1 MDCPFCRARL
11 TLLSDPRFATCKN
24 DRVVINLAYAATT
37 YEDDYFD
44 REYKTQ
50 YGKSYTADHEAILSR
65 NAWRYE
71 RLKNFISPATHPGI
85 LEVGS
90 AAGYFLKIMQ
100 EEDYAVQ
107 GWEISRAM
115 SKYANARGLK
125 TIAQDFMKGARMHEK
140 KKSAAFD
147 VVALFYV
154 LEHLQ
159 DQAEVWRQLSRLVR
173 LGGYLALALPSS
185 AGPTFRFRRDDWFNT
200 HPQDHAIDYSPAA
213 LGLVGKKFGFTLRGA
228 WSEGI
233 HPQRFPFGANKILGY
248 IYRQLIVKKPV
259 GDTIFAVLEHTG

>member
-1 MDCPFCRARL
+1 MECPFCRTPL
-11 TLLSDPRFATCKN
+11 KPMTDQRFATCQE
-24 DRVVINLAYAATT
+24 DSVVVNLAYAAAT

-44 REYKTQ
+44 KEYKTQ

-65 NAWRYE
+65 NRWRYE
-71 RLKNFISPATHPGI
+71 HLRKFISPQTHPAI

-107 GWEISRAM
+107 GWEISKAM
-115 SKYANARGLK
+115 SKYANARGLR
-125 TIAQDFMKGARMHEK
+125 TIAQDFTRGARLHEK
-140 KKSAAFD
+140 RKSAAFD

-154 LEHLQ
+154 LEHLP
-159 DQAEVWRQLSRLVR
+159 DQGRIWLNLARLVR
-173 LGGYLALALPSS
+173 KGGYLALALPSV
-185 AGPTFRFRRDDWFNT
+185 AGPTFRFRRDDWFST

-213 LGLVGKKFGFTLRGA
+213 LSLVGKKFGFTLRGA

-233 HPQRFPFGANKILGY
+233 HPKRFPLGGNKLMSH
-248 IYRQLIVKKPV
+248 IYRRLIVKKPL
-259 GDTIFAVLEHTG
+259 GDTIFAVLEHSA